1 MRKKRG
7 SALGEKFVPGA
18 EITNMEGLMH
28 TFVVPVVPRCET
40 AGDYCFSF
48 GHRVTPPIVEQI
60 DGEKM
65 LMTRAVVMSASI
77 HMDFEMASVMMEL
90 CRLKGWEVMGRGGL
104 RNQPFLLRIHY
115 VWLDF

>member
-60 DGEKM
+60 DGEG
-65 LMTRAVVMSASI
+65 SGI
-77 HMDFEMASVMMEL
+77 
-90 CRLKGWEVMGRGGL
+90 WEVFRCRRRRRVVAGPFGG
-104 RNQPFLLRIHY
+104 
-115 VWLDF
+115 DCG